1 MHSKSSAVEVQ
12 LNMVSISITNTSN
25 GNFHFDSKFIFKCW
39 YCKWVCVRSSRA
51 YKCELS
57 WGFYVFEKNWV
68 FSNLK
73 KKLTLTSIKIIR
85 GHAIWYVEY
94 SKYVENVRLHDI
106 QQIDHSLNE
115 EYPSLSIVR
124 KALAKLIGERIC
136 FTLFLENWL
145 HLSRKLMKKIPI
157 KSHGLQA
164 AACLSCSFWE
174 QRRF

>member
-1 MHSKSSAVEVQ
+1 MDAFKKFSSWSSVRHGF
-12 LNMVSISITNTSN
+12 NIPITNTSN

-39 YCKWVCVRSSRA
+39 YCKWVCVRLILRFFM
-51 YKCELS
+51 YLKRTEYFRT
-57 WGFYVFEKNWV
+57 W
-68 FSNLK
+68 K

-157 KSHGLQA
+157 KSHCLQA
-164 AACLSCSFWE
+164 AACLSRSFWE